1 MFGIVLFP
9 LDSSRQALETATKA
23 IELARSHNGRMVLLS
38 VVEPNRP
45 GMEDPAVVAQLLER
59 TRLQVEQTGVACEV
73 VERQGQPAFVI
84 GDVADELNV
93 DVIVM
98 GSRGVNLE
106 TETESTAAK
115 VIQLAPCPVL
125 VVP

>member
-59 TRLQVEQTGVACEV
+59 TRLQVEQAGVACEV

-93 DVIVM
+93 DVIVR

-106 TETESTAAK
+106 TESESTAAK

>member
-23 IELARSHNGRMVLLS
+23 IELARSRNGRMVLLS

-59 TRLQVEQTGVACEV
+59 TRLQVEQAGVACEV

-106 TETESTAAK
+106 TESESTAAK

>member
-45 GMEDPAVVAQLLER
+45 GMEDPALVAQLLER
-59 TRLQVEQTGVACEV
+59 TRLQVEQAGVACEV
-73 VERQGQPAFVI
+73 MERQGQPAFVI

-106 TETESTAAK
+106 TESESTAAK

>member
-23 IELARSHNGRMVLLS
+23 IELARSRNGRMVLLS

-106 TETESTAAK
+106 TESESTAAK